1 VNLKLVP
8 TQFVNHKME
17 MLLSY
22 ISNFSASLKQTI
34 QFKLCSVVGKFI
46 PFSLRNCNTK
56 HYQRMPYSM
65 FSVYLTDYNL
75 NSQCSFSPY
84 IKLHSFSAHDK

>member
-22 ISNFSASLKQTI
+22 I
-34 QFKLCSVVGKFI
+34 FKIF
-46 PFSLRNCNTK
+46 
-56 HYQRMPYSM
+56 
-65 FSVYLTDYNL
+65 
-75 NSQCSFSPY
+75 SFSETNYSVQGLLCGRKFYP
-84 IKLHSFSAHDK
+84 ILFEKL